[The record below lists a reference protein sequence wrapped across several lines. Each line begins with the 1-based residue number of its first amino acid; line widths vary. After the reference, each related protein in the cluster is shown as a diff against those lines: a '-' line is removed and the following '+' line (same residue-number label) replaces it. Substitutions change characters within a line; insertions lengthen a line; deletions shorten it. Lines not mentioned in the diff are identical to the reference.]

1 MTLPSTNMYF
11 GIPIVIIFIYW
22 IFTAHSYQLFNY
34 GDEGYHDIAYNG
46 MTSARNMPAE
56 LAQNRITPTKER
68 DSKFW
73 YDKAQRTVNQKSGV
87 HWKNTKAKNIIF
99 FLGDGMSMSTLTAAR
114 ILKGQREGNPGEESI
129 LVMDQFPYSGMSKT
143 YCTNGQTADSACSA
157 TAYLTGV
164 KTNLLT
170 IGVNGHVIFNNC
182 SSSSNP
188 DHHLE
193 SIAKWAQNAGK
204 ATGIVTTTTVTHA
217 SPSGSYAHVANR
229 NWESDY
235 DIIKTKAITNGPCM
249 DIAKQLI
256 ETEPGKNFDV
266 IMGGGF
272 KKFIPNY
279 QRDPFG
285 VPGERR
291 DGSNL
296 VQDWINYNPFGK
308 LVTSLEDLNELNY
321 EETSKLLGLF
331 HSSHLEY
338 HAKATTTHPS
348 QPRLKDMT
356 AAAIKILQKNP
367 QGYFVFIEGG
377 RIDHGH
383 HNTAAGY
390 ALDETLEMD
399 EAIQTAIDMTNE
411 DDTLIVVSADHSHTM
426 TISGYPGRG
435 NPILG
440 LNQYNRDLE
449 GIPYYVL
456 NYALGPQQ
464 YMDKNGKRL
473 DLSSMKYDEYMIKPS
488 YIHTKMGSH
497 AGEDVA
503 IFARGPQAHLFSG
516 TMEQNVIPHLMAYA
530 ACIGNGQ
537 IFCRD

>member
-1 MTLPSTNMYF
+1 MYYKETLTVLIALTLWSCITESFRTFFEESDNYHHE
-11 GIPIVIIFIYW
+11 IPHEEKSF
-22 IFTAHSYQLFNY
+22 
-34 GDEGYHDIAYNG
+34 
-46 MTSARNMPAE
+46 ARNMPGDLAE
-56 LAQNRITPTKER
+56 NRITPSRER
-68 DSKFW
+68 DTQYW
-73 YDKAQRTVNQKSGV
+73 LDYAQHIVRQRAGGYF
-87 HWKNTKAKNIIF
+87 KNKRAKNIIL
-99 FLGDGMSMSTLTAAR
+99 FLGDGMSISTLTAAR
-114 ILKGQREGNPGEESI
+114 ILKGQREGRPGEESS
-129 LVMDQFPYSGMSKT
+129 LAMEQFPFAGLSKT

-182 SSSSNP
+182 TSSSNP
-188 DHHLE
+188 AYHVE
-193 SIAKWAQNAGK
+193 SIAKWAQDAGK

-217 SPSGSYAHVANR
+217 SPSASYAHVANR

-235 DIIKTKAITNGPCM
+235 DILKTKAVTNGPCS

-256 ETEPGKNFDV
+256 QNEPGNKFDV

-272 KKFIPNY
+272 KKFIPNDI
-279 QRDPFG
+279 RDAFG
-285 VPGERR
+285 VKGERR
-291 DGSNL
+291 DSLNL
-296 VQDWINYNPFGK
+296 VEEWLRYNSQGK
-308 LVTSLEDLNELNY
+308 LVTTIEELQDLDFV
-321 EETSKLLGLF
+321 ETQKLLGLF

-338 HAKATTTHPS
+338 HAKASTSHPA

-356 AAAIKILQKNP
+356 EAALKILQKNP
-367 QGYFVFIEGG
+367 QGYFAFIEGG

-383 HNTAAGY
+383 HSNIAGY
-390 ALDETLEMD
+390 ALDETLEFD
-399 EAIQTAIDMTNE
+399 EAIQMAINMTNE
-411 DDTLIVVSADHSHTM
+411 EETLIVVTSDHSHTM

-449 GIPYYVL
+449 GIPYSVL

-464 YMDKNGKRL
+464 YVDKNGKRL
-473 DLSSMKYDEYMIKPS
+473 DLSSEKYDEFMVKPS
-488 YIHTKMGSH
+488 YIHTKMGAH

-503 IFARGPQAHLFSG
+503 LFARGPQAHLFSG

-530 ACIGNGQ
+530 ACIGHGPT
-537 IFCRD
+537 FCDE